1 MAGNPFINSIAKQNR
16 QGDPRFGRFGAGGS
30 SSQGQYQAQ
39 PNYSSEPQQYGQ
51 QAYGYGQPQQ
61 ANYDQYQQAQYD
73 PYAQPGYAPVAEGD
87 HLTMN
92 DVIMKTGLNLALVV
106 LGAAVSWYLPYLMF
120 VGLIAGLILGI
131 VNAVKRKVSPALVML
146 YSVSEGLLL
155 GGISGL
161 LNKSYPGIA
170 IQALLA
176 SVIVAGLTLA
186 LFANGK
192 IRATPKMTKIFMIG
206 MFAYLIYGIV
216 SWLGAGLF
224 GSPLGS
230 LSIGGIPLGLIVG
243 LFTVAMATYSL
254 LLDFTNTAEAVEAG
268 LPERE
273 SWRLA
278 FGLTASLVWLYIEIL
293 RILMYINEM
302 VNRD

>member
-1 MAGNPFINSIAKQNR
+1 MAGNPFINSIAKQNK

-51 QAYGYGQPQQ
+51 QTYGYGQPQQ
-61 ANYDQYQQAQYD
+61 ANYDQYQQTQYD

-87 HLTMN
+87 RLTMN

>member
-1 MAGNPFINSIAKQNR
+1 
-16 QGDPRFGRFGAGGS
+16 
-30 SSQGQYQAQ
+30 
-39 PNYSSEPQQYGQ
+39 
-51 QAYGYGQPQQ
+51 
-61 ANYDQYQQAQYD
+61 
-73 PYAQPGYAPVAEGD
+73 
-87 HLTMN
+87 MN